1 MPNGILIVDKPAG
14 WTSQDVAAKLRGV
27 FHEKRVGHGGT
38 LDPMATGVLPIF
50 LGRATRAVPFFE
62 HADKVYEA
70 VLRLGL
76 VTDTQDTT
84 GRVLEE
90 HPVDI
95 TQEQLEAVLPR
106 FRGPIQQ
113 IPPMYSAVKVN
124 GQKLYALARKGQ
136 EVERE
141 ARTVVIHS
149 LEGSRIKD
157 QGSGNAGEMQNAE
170 CRMQNDA
177 WAGGRVPSLQADADL
192 EGSRI
197 KDQGSG
203 SAGEMQNAECRMQ
216 NDPCA
221 DGRVPSLQADADLEG
236 SRIKDQ
242 GSGSAGEMQNAECR
256 MQNDPCAD
264 GRVPSLQTDYLLRV
278 HCSKGTYVRTLC
290 HDIGAALG
298 CGGCMAALRR
308 TRAGRYGIEQA
319 HSLDEILADPNPER
333 FLLPVDSLFADR
345 PRCTINEAGEKKL
358 RNGASLRTGKLADG
372 EYRVYGPGG
381 DFLALCAVSHGELTT
396 IKSFFEL

>member
-76 VTDTQDTT
+76 VTDTQDST

-90 HPVDI
+90 HSVDI
-95 TQEQLEAVLPR
+95 TCEQLEALLPR
-106 FRGPIQQ
+106 FRGVIQQ

-141 ARTVVIHS
+141 PRTVVIHELTLLDRDQS
-149 LEGSRIKD
+149 QSSTLNSQFALRI
-157 QGSGNAGEMQNAE
+157 
-170 CRMQNDA
+170 
-177 WAGGRVPSLQADADL
+177 
-192 EGSRI
+192 
-197 KDQGSG
+197 
-203 SAGEMQNAECRMQ
+203 
-216 NDPCA
+216 
-221 DGRVPSLQADADLEG
+221 
-236 SRIKDQ
+236 
-242 GSGSAGEMQNAECR
+242 
-256 MQNDPCAD
+256 
-264 GRVPSLQTDYLLRV
+264 

-290 HDIGAALG
+290 HDMGAALG

-308 TRAGRYGIEQA
+308 TRAGRYDIAQA
-319 HSLDEILADPNPER
+319 HPLDEILADPDPER
-333 FLLPVDSLFADR
+333 FLLPIDSLFADR
-345 PRCTINEAGEKKL
+345 PRCAINEAGEKKL

-381 DFLALCAVSHGELTT
+381 DFLALCAVSSGELRA
-396 IKSFFEL
+396 IKSFFEP

>member
-70 VLRLGL
+70 TLRLGL

-84 GRVLEE
+84 GRILEE
-90 HPVDI
+90 HSVDI
-95 TQEQLEAVLPR
+95 TPEQLEAVLSH

-136 EVERE
+136 EVERD
-141 ARTVVIHS
+141 ARTVVIHELALLAES
-149 LEGSRIKD
+149 PGTRHQKKPSPWGGNCPSAHTGADEVVCEYFLRI
-157 QGSGNAGEMQNAE
+157 
-170 CRMQNDA
+170 
-177 WAGGRVPSLQADADL
+177 
-192 EGSRI
+192 
-197 KDQGSG
+197 
-203 SAGEMQNAECRMQ
+203 
-216 NDPCA
+216 
-221 DGRVPSLQADADLEG
+221 
-236 SRIKDQ
+236 
-242 GSGSAGEMQNAECR
+242 
-256 MQNDPCAD
+256 
-264 GRVPSLQTDYLLRV
+264 

-298 CGGCMAALRR
+298 CGGCMAALQR

-319 HSLDEILADPNPER
+319 HSLDEILAAPNPEQ

-345 PRCTINEAGEKKL
+345 PRCTINETGEKKL
-358 RNGASLRTGKLADG
+358 RNGASLHTGKLADG

-381 DFLALCAVSHGELTT
+381 EFLALCSVSRGELST
-396 IKSFFEL
+396 IKSFFEV